1 MQAQQAFQAQHSYG
15 QQAAARAEAVH
26 CGFGCMVSQPWEE
39 EGAAAC
45 SPTASEDSATSA
57 CSPLDFSFSSATNEA
72 SPFADAREN
81 SRSRRPGSNGA
92 AGFSL
97 PGLRLPNLRAI
108 KTSAAGSLVKA
119 AAPAARAP
127 VPKALTVPSA
137 RLSTKL
143 SSGRPP
149 LGAGSLRFRS
159 GSLQKGGSYQAN
171 ASVELVAAWGQIRGQ
186 VCGERLSANCMPHT
200 FVCPALSHLSMR
212 AWALASFCT
221 LNVAPPHAVI
231 LTVYEL
237 VSAELDGFR
246 SHAASAGRPVLRR
259 GAAGV

>member
-1 MQAQQAFQAQHSYG
+1 MVRLASACLYRLQAQQAWQAQHALE
-15 QQAAARAEAVH
+15 QQVTAQAEAVH

-39 EGAAAC
+39 EAEPAAC

-57 CSPLDFSFSSATNEA
+57 CSPLDFSSFSSATNEA
-72 SPFADAREN
+72 SPFADARDN
-81 SRSRRPGSNGA
+81 SRSRRPGSAGST
-92 AGFSL
+92 GFSL

-119 AAPAARAP
+119 AAPAAKAP

-137 RLSTKL
+137 KLSTKL

-186 VCGERLSANCMPHT
+186 VCGKCLSATSQPSMLHRCHDASPVVPVHSCLN
-200 FVCPALSHLSMR
+200 ALH
-212 AWALASFCT
+212 ALRSSGSCRM
-221 LNVAPPHAVI
+221 LGLHAQ
-231 LTVYEL
+231 
-237 VSAELDGFR
+237 
-246 SHAASAGRPVLRR
+246 
-259 GAAGV
+259 